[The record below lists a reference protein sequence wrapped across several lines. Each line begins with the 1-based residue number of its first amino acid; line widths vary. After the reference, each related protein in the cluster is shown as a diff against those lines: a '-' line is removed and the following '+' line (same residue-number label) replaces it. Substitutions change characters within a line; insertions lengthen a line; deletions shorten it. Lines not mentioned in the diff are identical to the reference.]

1 MAASRIVP
9 SLDVAE
15 DRHSG
20 LGLRG
25 EPAACQQLAFQCG
38 EEALAHGVVVGVTD
52 RPHGWAHTRLPTAAA
67 ERQRRILTTLIA
79 VVDDVARLTPTIP
92 AVRISRAIRFF
103 PTARPSARNSAWT
116 RGAPYVP
123 RETAWIVRTCFSN
136 SPSAVA
142 RAEGRRE
149 RQA

>member
-79 VVDDVARLTPTIP
+79 VVDDVARLTLTDRHLECCQHELGSQMRLHRP
-92 AVRISRAIRFF
+92 ADDPAAEAERFF
-103 PTARPSARNSAWT
+103 SLWTEPRHTDPSRTHGTGSEEERAGCSA
-116 RGAPYVP
+116 
-123 RETAWIVRTCFSN
+123 
-136 SPSAVA
+136 
-142 RAEGRRE
+142 
-149 RQA
+149 

>member
-25 EPAACQQLAFQCG
+25 EPASCQQLAFQCG

-79 VVDDVARLTPTIP
+79 VVDDVARLTLTD
-92 AVRISRAIRFF
+92 
-103 PTARPSARNSAWT
+103 RPSRVLPARA
-116 RGAPYVP
+116 RFAD
-123 RETAWIVRTCFSN
+123 A
-136 SPSAVA
+136 SPSPS
-142 RAEGRRE
+142 RRPGG
-149 RQA
+149 